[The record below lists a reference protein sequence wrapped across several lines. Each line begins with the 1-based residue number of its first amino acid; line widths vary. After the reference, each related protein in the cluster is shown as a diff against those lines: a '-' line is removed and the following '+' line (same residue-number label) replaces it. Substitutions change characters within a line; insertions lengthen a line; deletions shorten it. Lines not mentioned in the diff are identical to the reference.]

1 MAVICTGCL
10 PAAGDFPVG
19 IQDTG
24 DARSDRLFRDRG
36 LAAVD
41 PAASDF
47 HDDLQ
52 RKAVLVGQ
60 GDFTALGEGVFRQV
74 VEELVGADEIVVAG
88 VLQLREPDGRGA
100 QPCGQKAHGP
110 DVFIRVNALPGQVAV
125 DAHGAPVARERIHGL
140 PQELQVGADFLGF
153 ARAAG

>member
-1 MAVICTGCL
+1 M
-10 PAAGDFPVG
+10 
-19 IQDTG
+19 G
-24 DARSDRLFRDRG
+24 DAGSDRLFLDRG

-41 PAASDF
+41 SAAGDL

-52 RKAVLVGQ
+52 GQTVLVGQ
-60 GDFTALGEGVFRQV
+60 GDLTAIGEGVFRQV
-74 VEELVGADEIVVAG
+74 VEELVGADEVVVTG

-125 DAHGAPVARERIHGL
+125 NPNRTAIAM
-140 PQELQVGADFLGF
+140 
-153 ARAAG
+153 

>member
-1 MAVICTGCL
+1 M
-10 PAAGDFPVG
+10 
-19 IQDTG
+19 G
-24 DARSDRLFRDRG
+24 DAGSDRLFLDRG

-41 PAASDF
+41 PAAGDF
-47 HDDLQ
+47 HNDLQ
-52 RKAVLVGQ
+52 GQAILIGQ
-60 GDFTALGEGVFRQV
+60 GDFTALGEGVFRQI
-74 VEELVGADEIVVAG
+74 VEELVGADEVVVAG

-125 DAHGAPVARERIHGL
+125 DAHGAPVARERIYGL
-140 PQELQVGADFLGF
+140 PQELQVGADLLGL